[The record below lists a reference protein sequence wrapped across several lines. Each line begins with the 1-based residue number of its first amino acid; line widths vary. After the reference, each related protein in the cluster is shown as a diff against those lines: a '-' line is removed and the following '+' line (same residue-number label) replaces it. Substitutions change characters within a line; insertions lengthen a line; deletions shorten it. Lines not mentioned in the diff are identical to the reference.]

1 MVPQPARQ
9 QLPILNNIMEKKLFS
24 LAEVK
29 FAASD
34 DTATK
39 SFDGYGAV
47 FKNVDAYGD
56 VIAPGAFA
64 KSLKSGT
71 KPLMFLNHDMFS
83 LPIGLWTDLAEDDFG
98 LKVSGEFIDT
108 QVGRDTY
115 LASKAGAITGLSIG
129 YIPTEVAYGKINSDE
144 PARTIKSLDLIE
156 ISVVTIPANSKARIV
171 DVKSMK
177 SEDDFERELIRL
189 GMLREEAKS
198 FLDTVSKN
206 AETKYHTAANIVA
219 AKALLSKLLGEK

>member
-1 MVPQPARQ
+1 
-9 QLPILNNIMEKKLFS
+9 MEKKLFS

-29 FAASD
+29 FAASE
-34 DTATK
+34 DTAIKT
-39 SFDGYGAV
+39 FDGYGAV
-47 FKNVDAYGD
+47 FNNTDAYGD

-64 KSLKSGT
+64 KSLKSGA

-98 LKVSGEFIDT
+98 LKVAGEFIDT

-129 YIPTEVAYGKINSDE
+129 YIPTEVSYGKIGSDE

-177 SEDDFERELIRL
+177 QPEDFERELVRL
-189 GMLREEAKS
+189 GMNFAEAKS
-198 FLDTVSKN
+198 FVEAVS
-206 AETKYHTAANIVA
+206 ASSETKYNHKANLIAAN
-219 AKALLSKLLGEK
+219 ALLSKLLGE

>member
-1 MVPQPARQ
+1 
-9 QLPILNNIMEKKLFS
+9 MEKKLFN

-34 DTATK
+34 DPATK
-39 SFDGYGAV
+39 AFAGYGAV
-47 FKNVDAYGD
+47 FGNTDSYGD
-56 VIAPGAFA
+56 VIAPGAFK
-64 KSLKSGT
+64 KSLKSGA

-83 LPIGLWTDLAEDDFG
+83 LPIGLWTGLEEDDFG
-98 LKVSGEFIDT
+98 LKVAGEFIDT

-129 YIPTEVAYGKINSDE
+129 YIPTEVAYGKVGTEE

-171 DVKSMK
+171 DVKSMT
-177 SEDDFERELIRL
+177 SPEDFERELVRL
-189 GMLREEAKS
+189 GMNVAEAKS
-198 FLDTVSKN
+198 FLEAISQT
-206 AETKYHTAANIVA
+206 AETKYKHRANLEAANT
-219 AKALLSKLLGEK
+219 LLSKLLGE

>member
-1 MVPQPARQ
+1 
-9 QLPILNNIMEKKLFS
+9 MEKKLFN

-29 FAASD
+29 FATSD

-39 SFDGYGAV
+39 TFDGYGAV
-47 FKNVDAYGD
+47 FSNVDAYGD

-64 KSLKSGT
+64 KSLKSGA

-129 YIPTEVAYGKINSDE
+129 YIPTEVAYGKLNSDE
-144 PARTIKSLDLIE
+144 PARTIKALDLIE

-171 DVKSMK
+171 DVKSLK
-177 SEDDFERELIRL
+177 QPEDFERELVRL
-189 GMLREEAKS
+189 GMNFPEAKS
-198 FLDTVSKN
+198 FLEAVS
-206 AETKYHTAANIVA
+206 ASVETKYKHKADLVA
-219 AKALLSKLLGEK
+219 ATTLLSKLLGE

>member
-1 MVPQPARQ
+1 
-9 QLPILNNIMEKKLFS
+9 MERKLFNLS
-24 LAEVK
+24 EVK

-39 SFDGYGAV
+39 TFGGYGAV
-47 FKNVDAYGD
+47 FNNTDSYGD

-64 KSLKSGT
+64 KSLRSGA

-83 LPIGLWTDLAEDDFG
+83 LPIGLWTDLSEDEIG

-129 YIPTEVAYGKINSDE
+129 YIPTEVAYGKLNSDE

-171 DVKSMK
+171 DVKSCVS
-177 SEDDFERELIRL
+177 SEDFERELICL
-189 GMLREEAKS
+189 GMNFVEAKS
-198 FLDTVSKN
+198 FIDAVS
-206 AETKYHTAANIVA
+206 ASVETKYNHKANLDA
-219 AKALLSKLLGEK
+219 AKSLLSKLLGE